1 MKTFCT
7 LVLAAFAAV
16 VASAADYDEPI
27 VVIVNGVSSE
37 QSATIT
43 VEQQGTTYD
52 LTLKNFMFMS
62 EDGPIGV
69 GNVAITGIEPENV
82 GDAIILQTSQTIT
95 LTPGDDPSVPIWMA
109 SMLPPVPVNLVG
121 KLENDHL
128 RCYIHIDMTESL
140 QQIIEVTVGKG
151 YQLRNQGFEYWHTS
165 TDEYVEPNG
174 WHSFESASGTL
185 ALLAGHH
192 IKKSADAHSG
202 SASACIYSTSIFG
215 IVANGTMTTG
225 RLNAGSMI
233 AADATNNAYLDMS
246 LTDVDGNGDYFYT
259 LMYSRPDSVAVWVKF
274 KQGKANADNPYATI
288 SAVIT
293 DGTYYQDPE
302 DKAYTNVVARATCN
316 TIAQTD
322 GNWVRVVAPFE
333 YTEDNVSQQAIL
345 LTASTNANPG
355 MGSGGD
361 ELLVDDVELIYNAR
375 LASLKVQGQEVP
387 GFDSHQQTYE
397 IEVDKPVTLEDIEA
411 VADGKAAIIDKKIE
425 AKEDCLECLITVFS
439 GDMGQ
444 KTTYL
449 IVAKNQTSGISNVM
463 NNMETNK
470 AIFNLNGQRV
480 EKAQKGIYITQGR
493 KVICVK

>member
-52 LTLKNFMFMS
+52 LTLKNFMLMS

-192 IKKSADAHSG
+192 I
-202 SASACIYSTSIFG
+202 
-215 IVANGTMTTG
+215 
-225 RLNAGSMI
+225 
-233 AADATNNAYLDMS
+233 
-246 LTDVDGNGDYFYT
+246 
-259 LMYSRPDSVAVWVKF
+259 
-274 KQGKANADNPYATI
+274 
-288 SAVIT
+288 
-293 DGTYYQDPE
+293 
-302 DKAYTNVVARATCN
+302 
-316 TIAQTD
+316 
-322 GNWVRVVAPFE
+322 
-333 YTEDNVSQQAIL
+333 
-345 LTASTNANPG
+345 
-355 MGSGGD
+355 
-361 ELLVDDVELIYNAR
+361 
-375 LASLKVQGQEVP
+375 
-387 GFDSHQQTYE
+387 
-397 IEVDKPVTLEDIEA
+397 
-411 VADGKAAIIDKKIE
+411 
-425 AKEDCLECLITVFS
+425 
-439 GDMGQ
+439 
-444 KTTYL
+444 
-449 IVAKNQTSGISNVM
+449 
-463 NNMETNK
+463 
-470 AIFNLNGQRV
+470 
-480 EKAQKGIYITQGR
+480 
-493 KVICVK
+493 